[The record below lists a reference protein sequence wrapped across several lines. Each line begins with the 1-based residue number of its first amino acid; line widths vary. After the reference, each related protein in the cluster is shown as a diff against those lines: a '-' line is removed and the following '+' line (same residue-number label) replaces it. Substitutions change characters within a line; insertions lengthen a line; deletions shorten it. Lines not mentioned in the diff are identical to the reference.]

1 MALSVESAFRQLI
14 TSGRGLSHAYLLYG
28 ADDEARLGL
37 ALRLAEHLLRTNAAQ
52 RHPDYFLLE
61 PAGRSRIITAEAVA
75 ELESKLYRTSYGGGA
90 KVVVIH
96 EAERL
101 GVTPANKLLKTLEE
115 PPNETYFFLT
125 AASPDTVMPTI
136 VSRCIPLPLI
146 KPGTRIATE
155 TERNAVESF
164 LYAAERITPLSCAA
178 LGLSASVQSLVEAA
192 AEQDVVSEMAA
203 LKRLKAEAENGAQVS
218 VETISA
224 KEEVID
230 GMQAAR
236 AKYHASLVIVG
247 LRAYITE
254 VFSRQVH
261 LPDVQP
267 YWGSA
272 IQILSDAGIAVE
284 RGANRKLVLDA
295 MSIGLIA
302 TLTEEVRAALR
313 EKPLS
318 RT

>member
-28 ADDEARLGL
+28 ADDEARLSL
-37 ALRLAEHLLRTNAAQ
+37 ALRLSGHLLRTDAPQ
-52 RHPDYFLLE
+52 KHPDYFLLE
-61 PAGRSRIITAEAVA
+61 PSGRARIIATEAVG
-75 ELESKLYRTSYGGGA
+75 ELESKLYRTAYGGGA

-101 GVTPANKLLKTLEE
+101 GVAPANKLLKTLEE

-146 KPGTRIATE
+146 KSGMRVATEAERIA
-155 TERNAVESF
+155 VEAF
-164 LYAAERITPLSCAA
+164 LDAAERIIPLSCAA
-178 LGLSASVQSLVEAA
+178 LGLSAKIQLLIDAA
-192 AEQDVVSEMAA
+192 AEKDVVAEQAV
-203 LKRLKAEAENGAQVS
+203 LKRLKADAENGAQVS
-218 VETISA
+218 AETISA

-230 GMQAAR
+230 GLQAAR
-236 AKYHASLVIVG
+236 AKYHAALVVIG

-267 YWGSA
+267 YWAGA
-272 IQILSDAGIAVE
+272 IQTLSGAAVAVE
-284 RGANRKLVLDA
+284 RGANRKLILDA

-302 TLTEEVRAALR
+302 TLTEEVRTALR
-313 EKPLS
+313 EKPLIKI
-318 RT
+318 